1 MIKQRKIISAFTE
14 LSQIYAY
21 HGKLYLLYCFFYFS
35 PGSVKIEAD
44 LEYNGTPS
52 SKGPSRSLVHE
63 IIRDYFLNSQST
75 FSTKYGPDSNSIRV
89 LLSGG
94 TIGISITTQF
104 TTRGVST
111 HKTVVTTDKVTFM
124 EYWTTLK
131 AIFSSIQSTTPY
143 YTELTSSGST
153 PTLYTSSKPPEAS
166 TPVSTPKVKTML
178 FPRTTVLPT
187 TTKKT
192 KTTVG
197 STSEPGISTH
207 STDSATTTIDYS
219 AKGASMTEAETTM
232 IKTGKA
238 FLPTTRKTEAKSTD
252 TTILPTTTVK
262 YTSTPTVTKGVTT
275 EEPHMS
281 TLRTVPPV
289 TTKRTGVTAEPTR
302 ARAKSTQT
310 TILPTTSVKD
320 TTTSTSTKG
329 ETTQE
334 PYMSRVST
342 VPPTT
347 TKKLETTAEPTTSQA
362 KSTRTTILPTTSAK
376 YTTMQT
382 KTKGVTTQEPHMS
395 SGSTVPPTTTKKLET
410 TAEPTT
416 SREKST
422 RTTILPTTSAKYTT
436 MPTKTKGVTIQE
448 QHMSSGSTVPPTTTK
463 KLETTAEPTT
473 SQENSTRTTILPT
486 TTVIYKTTPTTIKAV
501 TTQEAHKYPVI
512 TDAPTTTQR
521 AKFTA
526 EATTAQTK
534 PTWTTV
540 LPTVTMKHPTTA
552 TVGKAETIMV
562 TTQNPHL
569 STVETVLSTTREI
582 ETETKMMPEPPI
594 SKETAVLPNTT
605 GNIQTTT
612 ATTERATT
620 ERTQIPTG
628 KTTMTAKS
636 EITMKMTLLPRTS
649 TKTPYLT
656 TMKRKATSKNTL
668 EPHTTSKTKVVP
680 DATTK
685 VIDMT
690 TEMNKTTAETT
701 TELPTITT
709 TTISPSTVDNF
720 VNSSTI
726 SLSTKSPTSL
736 STGMITERQTRVG
749 YSDTSGSSGS
759 STSNETIS
767 KTLSTASAPNTTET
781 TRTSAKHAVVSFF
794 PNVSTQA
801 PKGTKLPD
809 ILITNT
815 SSRQTE
821 NQTEIL
827 NATMTKHNLDKSS
840 ERKDNLSS
848 TDYMYDKTTKQ
859 MKAADSTLP
868 YNETSTE
875 AVKVIESEAFKNTT
889 GILEST
895 QINKSHNFT
904 TENVVHNTVTESATR
919 DTSKTSPPVTSAV
932 TSPKISGLFTLTTRE
947 VPETSKTGERT
958 AQNVTLVQK
967 SSVNNSLS
975 TYATSESPSKSPGQT
990 SENITFFTTTNK
1002 IIPTTTKVRNT
1013 TSVNKLTAKK
1023 HLSMATEKIT
1033 VTSKE
1038 KSRANKSAE
1047 SETSNRITSV
1057 SHMSHSNAVT
1067 TGSHMPAP
1075 SIRVDT
1081 AKVIE
1086 VNIETTGKSSTQIVP
1101 TSPKAEERTTY
1112 KFLQTISRETIMST
1126 VLSTFKI
1133 FPTRIKPYVTEVDK
1147 STSSPSTMLQTSKA
1161 KLDDITA
1168 RTNTEST
1175 TMGTTSH
1182 DPALVTSGAVLSPT
1196 KPKTINGSTSR
1207 KQTIST
1213 DKPLNINSQSKK
1225 NTVITYTSKAII
1237 FPSVSQP
1244 KKTTIRKSKLD
1255 VLPVKT
1261 STVSPS
1267 TDVDSLTSSPST
1279 GETGMTFSVSVPVTS
1294 SISPKTST
1302 ELSRSSV
1309 SASKSIIYYT
1319 NLSTAREASKSQ
1331 QTTSGVSLE
1340 SLTTSHIETPTSVTY
1355 SPKVPDASSSKSV
1368 SEKIFTSTP
1377 SIKSTASKTSNESV
1391 SVKSSASVPPVFTH
1405 NISSTAQKLL
1415 NLSHSSVTP
1424 LTNVKTTTGFRT
1436 STISGMDSAAK
1447 NKSMTTVSPE
1457 DDVNANKQNLTEP
1470 SKKLNV
1476 TETGNKQNLADET
1489 KKQNISETSLK
1500 ENVTERTMRE
1510 NVTVNATTESGNTF
1524 VTTEEKVNEI
1534 SKNKTIKSEIKHL
1547 TTRKT
1552 DDTVSSDDETPDVH
1566 TTERNQEASTISKQN
1581 GRSILMEQK
1590 TTREPQNKDS
1600 FTLNPTLSEHNVTKD
1615 IVNKEGI
1622 KKALEPV
1629 TVNDKVHKESFTTVT
1644 VTSTMTNRSDTD
1656 KILTTVSTE
1665 VEEEKPNLP

>member
-1 MIKQRKIISAFTE
+1 ME
-14 LSQIYAY
+14 LFQICAS
-21 HGKLYLLYCFFYFS
+21 HGKLSLLYWFFYFS

-52 SKGPSRSLVHE
+52 SKGPTHSLVHE

-89 LLSGG
+89 LLPGG
-94 TIGISITTQF
+94 TIGISITTPF
-104 TTRGVST
+104 TTRDVST

-131 AIFSSIQSTTPY
+131 AIFSSTQSTT
-143 YTELTSSGST
+143 TSETKPTSPGST
-153 PTLYTSSKPPEAS
+153 STLYISSKPPEAS

-192 KTTVG
+192 ETTLG
-197 STSEPGISTH
+197 PTSEPGISTQ
-207 STDSATTTIDYS
+207 STDSATTTMDYS
-219 AKGASMTEAETTM
+219 AKGASVTDAETTM
-232 IKTGKA
+232 IKTVEA
-238 FLPTTRKTEAKSTD
+238 FLPTTGKTEAKSTG

-262 YTSTPTVTKGVTT
+262 YTTTPTVTT

-289 TTKRTGVTAEPTR
+289 TTKRAGATAEPTR

-310 TILPTTSVKD
+310 TILPTTSVKN

-334 PYMSRVST
+334 PYMSRV
-342 VPPTT
+342 
-347 TKKLETTAEPTTSQA
+347 
-362 KSTRTTILPTTSAK
+362 
-376 YTTMQT
+376 
-382 KTKGVTTQEPHMS
+382 
-395 SGSTVPPTTTKKLET
+395 STVPPTTTKKLET

-448 QHMSSGSTVPPTTTK
+448 PHMSSGSTVPPTTTK

-473 SQENSTRTTILPT
+473 SQEKSTRTTILPT
-486 TTVIYKTTPTTIKAV
+486 TTVIYKTTPTTIMAV

-552 TVGKAETIMV
+552 TAVKAETIMV

-569 STVETVLSTTREI
+569 STVETVLPTTREI

-594 SKETAVLPNTT
+594 SKEAAVLPNTT
-605 GNIQTTT
+605 GNTQTTT

-636 EITMKMTLLPRTS
+636 EITMKMTSLPPTS
-649 TKTPYLT
+649 TKTTTLSEETSTNTYLT
-656 TMKRKATSKNTL
+656 AMKRKATSKNTL
-668 EPHTTSKTKVVP
+668 EPHTTSKTKAVP

-690 TEMNKTTAETT
+690 TEMNKTTAEMT

-709 TTISPSTVDNF
+709 TTISPSIVDNF

-726 SLSTKSPTSL
+726 SLSTKSPTSPN
-736 STGMITERQTRVG
+736 TGKITERQTREG

-767 KTLSTASAPNTTET
+767 KTLSTASAVNTTET
-781 TRTSAKHAVVSFF
+781 TPTSARHSFVSFLAD
-794 PNVSTQA
+794 VSTQV

-809 ILITNT
+809 NLITNT

-827 NATMTKHNLDKSS
+827 NATMTKHDLDKSS

-848 TDYMYDKTTKQ
+848 TDYMYDNTTKQ
-859 MKAADSTLP
+859 MKTTDSTLLH
-868 YNETSTE
+868 NETSKE
-875 AVKVIESEAFKNTT
+875 AVKVIESEAFENTT

-919 DTSKTSPPVTSAV
+919 DTRTTSPPVISAV
-932 TSPKISGLFTLTTRE
+932 TSPKISGLFTLTTRK

-975 TYATSESPSKSPGQT
+975 TSATSETPSKSPGQT
-990 SENITFFTTTNK
+990 SENITLSESFFTTTNK
-1002 IIPTTTKVRNT
+1002 IIPTTTKVQNT

-1023 HLSMATEKIT
+1023 HLPMATEKIT

-1038 KSRANKSAE
+1038 KSSANKSAE
-1047 SETSNRITSV
+1047 SDTSNRITSV

-1067 TGSHMPAP
+1067 TGSHMPTP
-1075 SIRVDT
+1075 SIRVYT

-1086 VNIETTGKSSTQIVP
+1086 VNVETTGKSSTQIVH
-1101 TSPKAEERTTY
+1101 TSPKAEERTTH
-1112 KFLQTISRETIMST
+1112 KFLQTIPRETIMST

-1182 DPALVTSGAVLSPT
+1182 DPALVTPGAVLSPT

-1213 DKPLNINSQSKK
+1213 DKPLNMNSQSKK

-1244 KKTTIRKSKLD
+1244 KKTTIIESKLD

-1309 SASKSIIYYT
+1309 SASKSIIYST

-1355 SPKVPDASSSKSV
+1355 SAKGPNASSSKSV

-1377 SIKSTASKTSNESV
+1377 SMKSTASKTSNESV
-1391 SVKSSASVPPVFTH
+1391 SVKSSASVPTVFTH

-1590 TTREPQNKDS
+1590 TTREPENKDN
-1600 FTLNPTLSEHNVTKD
+1600 FTLNPTLSEHSVTKD

>member
-1 MIKQRKIISAFTE
+1 MHLK
-14 LSQIYAY
+14 LSLIYY
-21 HGKLYLLYCFFYFS
+21 FFYFS

-44 LEYNGTPS
+44 LEYIGTPS
-52 SKGPSRSLVHE
+52 SKGPSHSLVHE

-89 LLSGG
+89 LPPGG
-94 TIGISITTQF
+94 TIGISITTPF
-104 TTRGVST
+104 TTRDVST

-131 AIFSSIQSTTPY
+131 AIFSSTQSTT
-143 YTELTSSGST
+143 TSETKPTSPGST
-153 PTLYTSSKPPEAS
+153 STLYISSKPPEAS

-192 KTTVG
+192 ETTLG
-197 STSEPGISTH
+197 PTSEPGISTQ
-207 STDSATTTIDYS
+207 STDSATTTMDYS
-219 AKGASMTEAETTM
+219 AKGASVTDAETTM
-232 IKTGKA
+232 IKTVEA
-238 FLPTTRKTEAKSTD
+238 FLPTTGKTEAKSTG
-252 TTILPTTTVK
+252 TTILPTTSVK
-262 YTSTPTVTKGVTT
+262 YTTTPTVTT

-289 TTKRTGVTAEPTR
+289 TTKRAGATAEPTR

-310 TILPTTSVKD
+310 TILPTTSVKN

-334 PYMSRVST
+334 PYMSRV
-342 VPPTT
+342 
-347 TKKLETTAEPTTSQA
+347 
-362 KSTRTTILPTTSAK
+362 
-376 YTTMQT
+376 
-382 KTKGVTTQEPHMS
+382 
-395 SGSTVPPTTTKKLET
+395 STVPPTTTKKLET

-448 QHMSSGSTVPPTTTK
+448 PHMSSGSTVPPTTTK
-463 KLETTAEPTT
+463 KLETTAEPIT
-473 SQENSTRTTILPT
+473 SQEKSTRTTILPT
-486 TTVIYKTTPTTIKAV
+486 TTVIYKTTPTTFKAV

-552 TVGKAETIMV
+552 TVVKAETIMV

-569 STVETVLSTTREI
+569 STVETVLPTTREI

-594 SKETAVLPNTT
+594 SKEAAVLPNTT
-605 GNIQTTT
+605 GNTQTTT

-636 EITMKMTLLPRTS
+636 EITMKMTSLPPTS
-649 TKTPYLT
+649 TKTTTLSEETSTNTYLT

-668 EPHTTSKTKVVP
+668 EPHTTSKTKAVP

-685 VIDMT
+685 VTDMT
-690 TEMNKTTAETT
+690 TEMNKTTAEMT

-709 TTISPSTVDNF
+709 TTISPSIVDNF

-726 SLSTKSPTSL
+726 SLSTKSPTSPN
-736 STGMITERQTRVG
+736 TGKITERQTREG

-767 KTLSTASAPNTTET
+767 KTLSTALAVNTTET
-781 TRTSAKHAVVSFF
+781 TPTSARHSFVSFLAD
-794 PNVSTQA
+794 VSTQV

-809 ILITNT
+809 NLITNT

-848 TDYMYDKTTKQ
+848 TDYMYDNTTKQ
-859 MKAADSTLP
+859 MKTTDSTLLH
-868 YNETSTE
+868 NETSKE
-875 AVKVIESEAFKNTT
+875 AVKVIESEAFENIT

-919 DTSKTSPPVTSAV
+919 DTRTTSPPVISAV
-932 TSPKISGLFTLTTRE
+932 ASPKISGLFTLTTRK

-975 TYATSESPSKSPGQT
+975 TSATSETPSKSPGQT
-990 SENITFFTTTNK
+990 SENITLSESFFTTTNK
-1002 IIPTTTKVRNT
+1002 IIPTTTKVQNT

-1038 KSRANKSAE
+1038 KSSANKSAE
-1047 SETSNRITSV
+1047 SDTSNRITSV

-1067 TGSHMPAP
+1067 TRSHMPTP

-1086 VNIETTGKSSTQIVP
+1086 VNVETTGKSSTQIVP
-1101 TSPKAEERTTY
+1101 TSPKAEEKTTY
-1112 KFLQTISRETIMST
+1112 KFLQTTSRETTMST

-1147 STSSPSTMLQTSKA
+1147 STSSPSKMLQTSKA
-1161 KLDDITA
+1161 QLDDITA
-1168 RTNTEST
+1168 RTNMEST
-1175 TMGTTSH
+1175 TMGTTPH

-1213 DKPLNINSQSKK
+1213 DNPLNINSQSKK
-1225 NTVITYTSKAII
+1225 NTVITSTSKAII

-1244 KKTTIRKSKLD
+1244 KKTTIRESKLD

-1279 GETGMTFSVSVPVTS
+1279 GETGMTFSASVPVTS
-1294 SISPKTST
+1294 SISPKAST

-1309 SASKSIIYYT
+1309 SASKSIIYTT
-1319 NLSTAREASKSQ
+1319 NLPTAREASKSQ

-1355 SPKVPDASSSKSV
+1355 SAKVPDASSSKSV
-1368 SEKIFTSTP
+1368 SEKIFTSIP
-1377 SIKSTASKTSNESV
+1377 SMKSTASKTSNESV

-1405 NISSTAQKLL
+1405 NISSTAQKLS

-1424 LTNVKTTTGFRT
+1424 LTNVKTTSGIRT
-1436 STISGMDSAAK
+1436 STISGMELDAK
-1447 NKSMTTVSPE
+1447 NKSMSTVSPE

-1500 ENVTERTMRE
+1500 ENVTERTMGE
-1510 NVTVNATTESGNTF
+1510 NVTINATTESGNTF

-1534 SKNKTIKSEIKHL
+1534 SKNKTIESEIKHL
-1547 TTRKT
+1547 TTRKI
-1552 DDTVSSDDETPDVH
+1552 DDAVSSDGEIPDVH
-1566 TTERNQEASTISKQN
+1566 TTKRNEEASTVSKQN

-1615 IVNKEGI
+1615 IVKKEGI
-1622 KKALEPV
+1622 TKALEPV